1 LAFILGIKQMLIF
14 ELTKP
19 GSNIS
24 HEDLDLGWK
33 LERLLSHLETAF
45 YDANIA
51 LNLFNFEMHNRSGN
65 VGFDSQRWHDDLQRR
80 RDLEVQIRQELG
92 LLPYER
98 SDKVSFEVEARLKK
112 EKWGNGEIPLSHQH
126 QFIFLHAKS
135 FLNALDTIDKFLK
148 VISEENAAPPE
159 IKRLRDKIA
168 DDFPHLRA
176 VRNSAQHLEDRARG
190 LGVGSKPLQL
200 QPIDNGFVVAPSGAL
215 MLSNLHGTK
224 LGYTMADGHY
234 GEVDVSEES
243 MLKITTII
251 QEAFNS
257 FSWIG
262 PPQHLPR

>member
-1 LAFILGIKQMLIF
+1 MLIF

-24 HEDLDLGWK
+24 HEGLELGWK
-33 LERLLSHLETAF
+33 LESLLGHLETAF

-51 LNLFNFEMHNRSGN
+51 LNLFNLEMHNRSGN
-65 VGFDSQRWHDDLQRR
+65 VGLDHQQWQDDMQKR
-80 RDLEVQIRQELG
+80 RDLEIQVRQELG
-92 LLPYER
+92 LLPYDR
-98 SDKVSFEVEARLKK
+98 SEKVAIEVETRFKK
-112 EKWGNGEIPLSHQH
+112 EKWSNGEIPLSHKH
-126 QFIFLHAKS
+126 RFIFLHAKS

-148 VISEENAAPPE
+148 VISEENGAPPE
-159 IKRLRDKIA
+159 IKRLHARIA
-168 DDFPHLRA
+168 EDFPNLRA

-190 LGVGSKPLQL
+190 LGAGREPKPLQL
-200 QPIDNGFVVAPSGAL
+200 QPLDNGFIVAPAGAL

-251 QEAFNS
+251 QEVFNS